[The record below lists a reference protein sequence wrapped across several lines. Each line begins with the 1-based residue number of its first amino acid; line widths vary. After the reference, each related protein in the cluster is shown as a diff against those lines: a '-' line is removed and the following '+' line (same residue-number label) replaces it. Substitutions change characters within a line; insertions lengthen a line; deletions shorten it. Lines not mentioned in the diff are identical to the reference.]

1 MDRQLLERMIGAGV
15 LMAALVIIA
24 PAILDGQRD
33 SRVPAYNSDTGGNDA
48 EMRTHKIRLNQQP
61 EKPPAVRQATKPVP
75 VATPGAAPK
84 PARAAPKSAGVK
96 VAAAAPK
103 LTAPASPAKSSGGW
117 SIQLGSFARQ
127 ENADRLGDE
136 VGGHGFDTFVVPLEQ
151 SDRTLY
157 RVRVGSG
164 ESRAEAEK
172 LAKRLVKAGYKGQL
186 TPP

>member
-1 MDRQLLERMIGAGV
+1 MIGAGV

-33 SRVPAYNSDTGGNDA
+33 SRVPAYNGDTGGNDA

-84 PARAAPKSAGVK
+84 PAPKSASKSEGVK

-103 LTAPASPAKSSGGW
+103 PKSTAPASPAKSSGGW

-136 VGGHGFDTFVVPLEQ
+136 VGGHGFETFVVPLEQ

-164 ESRAEAEK
+164 ESRAAAEK
-172 LAKRLVKAGYKGQL
+172 LAERLVKAGYKGQV